1 MTLHG
6 GLAAM
11 KILGLPWWVVVIGG
25 LVVLKSGILGST
37 LSNAA
42 GPFQG
47 LVGGG
52 TSGAVTPSQTT

>member
-1 MTLHG
+1 
-6 GLAAM
+6 M